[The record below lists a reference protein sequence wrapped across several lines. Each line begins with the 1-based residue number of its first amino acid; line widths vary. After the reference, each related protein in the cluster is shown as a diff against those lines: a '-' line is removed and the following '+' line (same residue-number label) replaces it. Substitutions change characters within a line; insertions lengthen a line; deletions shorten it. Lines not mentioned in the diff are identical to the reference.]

1 MPKARIEKSLD
12 GKSPDDCFNLA
23 PTAFVNAGFSIFKT
37 REIAWLVIAH
47 RKENNTLIE
56 ASIGARP
63 PGNCAQVVV
72 SVSSTDIDKD
82 ILQAHA
88 ENILQ
93 ELEKL
98 LQ

>member
-1 MPKARIEKSLD
+1 MPKVRIEKSLD
-12 GKSPDDCFNLA
+12 GKSPDDCFNLSSA
-23 PTAFVNAGFSIFKT
+23 AFLNAGFSIFKT

-47 RKENNTLIE
+47 RKENNSLIE

-72 SVSSTDIDKD
+72 SVSSSDLQKEV
-82 ILQAHA
+82 LQAHA
-88 ENILQ
+88 DNILM

-98 LQ
+98 L

>member
-1 MPKARIEKSLD
+1 MPKVRIEKSLD
-12 GKSPDDCFNLA
+12 GKSPDDCFNFA
-23 PTAFVNAGFSIFKT
+23 SDAFLNAGFTIFKI

-47 RKENNTLIE
+47 RNENNTLIE

-72 SVSSTDIDKD
+72 SVSSTDIEKD
-82 ILQAHA
+82 VLQAHA
-88 ENILQ
+88 DNILL

-98 LQ
+98 L

>member
-1 MPKARIEKSLD
+1 MPKVRIEKSLD
-12 GKSPDDCFNLA
+12 GKSPDSCFNVA
-23 PTAFVNAGFSIFKT
+23 ATAFLNSGFTIFKT

-47 RKENNTLIE
+47 RYENTNLIE

-72 SVSSTDIDKD
+72 SVSSTDIEKEV
-82 ILQAHA
+82 LQAHA
-88 ENILQ
+88 DKILL

-98 LQ
+98 L